1 MFNIGLYININWKD
15 ALLLDVT
22 TFVTDL
28 NILLQ

>member
-1 MFNIGLYININWKD
+1 MFNIGLFININWKD

-22 TFVTDL
+22 TFVADL